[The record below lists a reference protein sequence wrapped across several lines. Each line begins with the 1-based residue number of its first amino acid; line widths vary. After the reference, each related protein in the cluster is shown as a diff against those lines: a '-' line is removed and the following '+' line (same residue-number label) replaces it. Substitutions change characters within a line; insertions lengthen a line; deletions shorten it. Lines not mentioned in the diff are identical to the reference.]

1 MPYKF
6 CALPSY
12 PAECDVWDIL
22 KAERRPIVVY
32 GMGHGADKLLRRFAS
47 LGIEVADFFASD
59 GFVRG
64 HSFHGKR
71 VKSFSE
77 IKAEYPDFVIVLSF
91 ATNRGEVIEM
101 LREIDAE
108 YELFVPD
115 MPVVGDEYFDREYFN
130 SHYAE
135 IEKAYSLLEDE
146 ESRSLYAAV
155 INYRL
160 SGKLSYIVDEYSEKC
175 ELYSLIRD
183 GGEIRIT
190 VDAGAY
196 NGDTVRE
203 ALCEFP
209 KIERIYAFE
218 PDARNYKNLSKF
230 AESDERVL
238 PRNAA
243 VFSRTGDGSINASG
257 NRNTSIDSSSYEHKT
272 VGTRLVRI
280 DEAVPAADYIKY
292 DVEGAEFE
300 ALVGSSELI
309 NRSRPTMLVSLY
321 HKSADIFSLP
331 LYLAGAHAGYKYYL
345 RRLRSIPAWELDL
358 VMLPVDKNRD
368 L

>member
-32 GMGHGADKLLRRFAS
+32 GMGNGADKLLRRFAS

-130 SHYAE
+130 NHYAE

-160 SGKLSYIVDEYSEKC
+160 SGKLSYIIDEYSEKS
-175 ELYSLIRD
+175 ELYSLIKSD
-183 GGEIRIT
+183 KEIRT
-190 VDAGAY
+190 VVDAGAY
-196 NGDTVRE
+196 NGDTVRDVLSE
-203 ALCEFP
+203 IP
-209 KIERIYAFE
+209 QIERIYAFE
-218 PDARNYKNLSKF
+218 PDRRNYKKLEKYREED
-230 AESDERVL
+230 ARVIAI
-238 PRNAA
+238 NAA
-243 VFSRTGDGSINASG
+243 VYSETATGYINASG
-257 NRNTSIDSSSYEHKT
+257 NRNTSIESSSYEHKSAE
-272 VGTRLVRI
+272 VAFVRI
-280 DEAVPAADYIKY
+280 DEAVPSCDYIKY
-292 DVEGAEFE
+292 DVEGAELP
-300 ALVGSSELI
+300 ALIGSESLI
-309 NRSRPTMLVSLY
+309 NKSRPVLLVSLY
-321 HKSADIFSLP
+321 HKSGDIFSLP
-331 LYLAGAHAGYKYYL
+331 LYLDAAHPGYRYYL

-358 VMLPVDKNRD
+358 VMLPVDKKFGM
-368 L
+368 